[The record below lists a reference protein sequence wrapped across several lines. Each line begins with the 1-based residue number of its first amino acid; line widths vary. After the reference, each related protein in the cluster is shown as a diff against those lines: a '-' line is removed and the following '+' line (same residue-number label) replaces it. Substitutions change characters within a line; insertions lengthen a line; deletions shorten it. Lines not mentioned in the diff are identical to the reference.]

1 MTKDRVLGIILET
14 KVVAVIRMS
23 DPAKLFRV
31 VEAVREGGVRAIEI
45 TMTTPSALEAIR
57 SLARN
62 RPEGSLIGAGTVV
75 DEEAAEAVIQAGADF
90 VVSPVTDARVIDICR
105 RRERTVIPG
114 AFSPTEIHAAWKA
127 GADIVK
133 VFPATSL
140 GPKYIKDVLAPFPG
154 LRLMPTGGISLE
166 NARSFVDAGACSV
179 GIGTAL
185 LDPGAIERGEWE
197 TLSRKAGELIRSLR

>member
-31 VEAVREGGVRAIEI
+31 VEAVKEGGVRAIEI
-45 TMTTPSALEAIR
+45 TMTTPSALEVIR

-75 DEEAAEAVIQAGADF
+75 DEGTAEAVIQAGADF
-90 VVSPVTDARVIDICR
+90 VVSPVTDFRVIDICR
-105 RRERTVIPG
+105 RRDMAVMPG
-114 AFSPTEIHAAWKA
+114 AFSPTEIHTAWKS

-154 LRLMPTGGISLE
+154 LRLMPTGGVSLE

-197 TLSRKAGELIRSLR
+197 TLSRKAGELIHSLR